1 MVAIELTID
10 GKVKKFEKKE
20 LFIRE
25 NIAAMQF
32 SFKQNKYLNKEDQT
46 EEDIEEN
53 QTNFADFISY
63 VFNREFTAE
72 EFINGCTIKDS
83 KKAENIYIECLGGKS
98 DDEKKDQA

>member
-20 LFIRE
+20 LFVRE

-32 SFKQNKYLNKEDQT
+32 SFKQTKYLNKEDQT
-46 EEDIEEN
+46 LEDIEEN
-53 QTNFADFISY
+53 QKNFADFISY
-63 VFNREFTAE
+63 VFNRSFTAE
-72 EFINGCTIKDS
+72 EFIDGCAIKNKS
-83 KKAENIYIECLGGKS
+83 VAEDIYIECLGGKS